1 MRKIRLLT
9 LIPIFISLIGCKQEY
24 KPKELDP
31 NKTYDDVYLIM
42 GQSNASG
49 CSPYKYLETKD
60 PEIYKKYTEG
70 NSKVLISYDCDDH
83 IQKNFVPT
91 KFGTGNTEDFFG
103 PEVGI
108 AETLSQKEATQYI
121 IKASWSGSCLQ
132 TQYMDKDGQKH
143 NLYKRYIPFIKGQL
157 KSLEKQGKNPRL
169 RGVFW
174 MQGESDSFLL
184 SYDYKEASLQF
195 FNSLRIDLNNWI
207 YDYFNIVD
215 AYIYTHGICW
225 TQPEIINDCKQ
236 QLADENE
243 HWYCIK
249 TNGEDETAISLHLKC
264 ECDEGD
270 DLAHYDSLSM
280 LLLGKTAGEYL
291 LK

>member
-1 MRKIRLLT
+1 MKKLRLLT
-9 LIPIFISLIGCKQEY
+9 LLPFLFSLVGCKEY
-24 KPKELDP
+24 KPKELDQ

-49 CSPYKYLETKD
+49 CSQQKYLETKD
-60 PEIYKKYTEG
+60 PEIYQKYIQG
-70 NSKVLISYDCDDH
+70 NSHVLLSYDCDAH
-83 IQKNFVPT
+83 IQKDFVPT
-91 KFGTGNTEDFFG
+91 KFGTGNTEEFFG
-103 PEVGI
+103 PEIGI

-132 TQYMDKDGQKH
+132 NQYVNKDGKKLH
-143 NLYKRYIPFIKGQL
+143 LYKRYISFIKGQL
-157 KSLEKQGKNPRL
+157 KSLKKQGKNPRL

-184 SYDYKEASLQF
+184 SYDYKPASKYF
-195 FNSLRIDLNNWI
+195 FDYLRTDLNKWI
-207 YDYFNIVD
+207 YEYFNVVD
-215 AYIYTHGICW
+215 AYIYTRGICW
-225 TQPEIINDCKQ
+225 TEPEIINTCKQ
-236 QLADENE
+236 QLADEND

-249 TNGEDETAISLHLKC
+249 TNGEDETAITLNIKS

-280 LLLGKTAGEYL
+280 VLLGKTAGEYL